1 MHLPLP
7 PIGSSKP
14 AGGPEDCRGGG
25 SLTNKSDHN
34 KLNALKAYQR
44 TKGLCFKCGEKWG
57 HSHKCSAN
65 VPLHMVEEMWVLA
78 IDGEGA
84 TEETT
89 TPNEVQVQESILV
102 ISVAAISGSEGNRLW
117 DLVHCQQVLVLVD

>member
-1 MHLPLP
+1 
-7 PIGSSKP
+7 
-14 AGGPEDCRGGG
+14 
-25 SLTNKSDHN
+25 
-34 KLNALKAYQR
+34 
-44 TKGLCFKCGEKWG
+44 
-57 HSHKCSAN
+57 
-65 VPLHMVEEMWVLA
+65 MVEEMWVLA